1 VVNNKSLWLWV
12 LDLRSRCSL
21 VQDDDGELP
30 MSQPL
35 LIEHDDGVD
44 RVTLNRPDSLNAL
57 DLALIDALNVY
68 FQGLQRNRDTRVVVL
83 RGAGKNFCAGLDLK
97 AAMARRAGQQE
108 PPGVTESL
116 DSQRRIADIVMLM
129 RRCPQPILSLVQG
142 AAAGGGFALALA
154 SDIRIATKSARMNCA
169 FIKLGLGGC
178 DIGTSYFLPRL
189 VGVSVASELILTG
202 RFIGAERALAVGL
215 VSEVVD
221 DDKLDDA
228 AAPYVDAMM
237 TASPVGLRL
246 SKECLNMSVDAGS
259 LEAVIAMEDRNQVL
273 CSRSEEF
280 SEGIRAFLEKR
291 KPVYIKR

>member
-1 VVNNKSLWLWV
+1 VTK
-12 LDLRSRCSL
+12 
-21 VQDDDGELP
+21 
-30 MSQPL
+30 PL

-57 DLALIDALNVY
+57 DPTLIDALNEY
-68 FQGLQRNRDTRVVVL
+68 FASLQRNRATRVVVL
-83 RGAGKNFCAGLDLK
+83 KGAGSAFCAGLDLK
-97 AAMARRAGQQE
+97 DAMKRHVGQKE

-116 DSQRRIADIVMLM
+116 DLQRRIADIVMLM
-129 RRCPQPILSLVQG
+129 RRCPQPIVALVQG

-154 SDIRIATKSARMNCA
+154 ADIRIAAKSARMNCA

-215 VSEVVD
+215 VSEVVEERG
-221 DDKLDDA
+221 LDAA
-228 AAPYVDAMM
+228 AAPYLDAMM

-259 LEAVIAMEDRNQVL
+259 IEAVIAMEDRNQIL
-273 CSRSEEF
+273 CSRSEDF
-280 SEGIRAFLEKR
+280 SEGIRAFMEKR
-291 KPVYIKR
+291 KPVYIRR

>member
-1 VVNNKSLWLWV
+1 
-12 LDLRSRCSL
+12 
-21 VQDDDGELP
+21 

-44 RVTLNRPDSLNAL
+44 RVTLNRPEHLNAL
-57 DLALIDALNVY
+57 DPALIDALNDY

-83 RGAGKNFCAGLDLK
+83 KGAGRNFCAGLDLK

-108 PPGVTESL
+108 PPGITESL

-129 RRCPQPILSLVQG
+129 RRCPQPILALVQG

-154 SDIRIATKSARMNCA
+154 SDIRVATRSARMNCA

-221 DDKLDDA
+221 EDKLDDA
-228 AAPYVDAMM
+228 AAPYIEAMM

-291 KPVYIKR
+291 KPVYIRR